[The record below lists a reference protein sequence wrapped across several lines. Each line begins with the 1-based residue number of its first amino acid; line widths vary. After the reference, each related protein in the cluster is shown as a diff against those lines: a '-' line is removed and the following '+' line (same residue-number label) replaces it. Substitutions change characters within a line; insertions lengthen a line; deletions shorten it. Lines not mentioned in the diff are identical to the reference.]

1 MSRASILDRLK
12 PYVNVVDW
20 LRKQKKPYPLV
31 LSEVG
36 SAIGGSPLAFG
47 GSFGAAM
54 WAVNFHLAA
63 MARGVQRVCNT
74 MGPGATHAFWEPDDS
89 GRQAKGPA
97 VNGIFPAAA
106 YIADFV
112 GKDDHL
118 GKVTELTSGVES
130 LTAYAMYDLKSDK
143 PARVALINLH
153 EWHEDGTP
161 ALSPER
167 GAVTVALDVGE
178 ETKSITIKRMQ
189 SEKGSTAI
197 GFDQS
202 IEQGKP
208 WENVTWAGEQWS
220 HKIDMGK
227 GHFVSG
233 PQEEKVKVSQGK
245 VQVVVHDTEAV
256 IVFLS

>member
-1 MSRASILDRLK
+1 MSQANILDHLK

-20 LRKQKKPYPLV
+20 LREKKKPYPLV

-36 SAIGGSPLAFG
+36 SAIGGSPLTFG

-54 WAVNFHLAA
+54 WAVDFHLAA
-63 MARGVQRVCNT
+63 MASGVQRICNT
-74 MGPGATHAFWEPDDS
+74 MGPGATHAFWEPDNT

-112 GKDDHL
+112 GKDDHP
-118 GKVTELTSGVES
+118 GRVTVLSSGVES
-130 LTAYAMYDLKSDK
+130 LAAYAMYGLKSDK
-143 PARVALINLH
+143 PTRVALINLQ
-153 EWHEDGTP
+153 EWHENDTP
-161 ALSPER
+161 ALSPKR
-167 GAVTVALDVGE
+167 GAVTVILDVGE
-178 ETKSITIKRMQ
+178 ETNSVTIKRMQ

-202 IEQGKP
+202 IEEGKP

-220 HKIDMGK
+220 HKVDMGK

-233 PQEEKVKVSQGK
+233 PQEEKVQVSLGK
-245 VQVVVHDTEAV
+245 VKVVVQDTEAV
-256 IVFLS
+256 IVFFS

>member
-1 MSRASILDRLK
+1 MSPANILDHLK
-12 PYVNVVDW
+12 PYENVVDW
-20 LRKQKKPYPLV
+20 LREKKKPYPLV

-36 SAIGGSPLAFG
+36 SAIGGSPLTFG

-63 MARGVQRVCNT
+63 MAHGVQRVCNT
-74 MGPGATHAFWEPDDS
+74 MGPGATHAFWEPDNS

-112 GKDDHL
+112 GKDDDL
-118 GKVTELTSGVES
+118 GRVTELSSGVES
-130 LTAYAMYDLKSDK
+130 LTAYAMYGLKSDK
-143 PARVALINLH
+143 PTRVALINLH
-153 EWHEDGTP
+153 EWHEDDTP
-161 ALSPER
+161 ALSPKR
-167 GAVTVALDVGE
+167 GAVTVTLDVGE
-178 ETKSITIKRMQ
+178 ETKSVTIQRMQ
-189 SEKGSTAI
+189 SEKGSTAL

-202 IEQGKP
+202 NEQGRP

-220 HKIDMGK
+220 HKVDMGK

-233 PQEEKVKVSQGK
+233 PQEEKAKVSQGK
-245 VQVVVHDTEAV
+245 VRVVVPDTEAV